1 MTFNN
6 KILRKATVH
15 GINQKKT
22 ANDSTSK
29 LTEMYLHDSFIPYKQ
44 MEGHQNRQSNS
55 RILTFAF

>member
-29 LTEMYLHDSFIPYKQ
+29 LTEMYLHDSFYSI
-44 MEGHQNRQSNS
+44 
-55 RILTFAF
+55 